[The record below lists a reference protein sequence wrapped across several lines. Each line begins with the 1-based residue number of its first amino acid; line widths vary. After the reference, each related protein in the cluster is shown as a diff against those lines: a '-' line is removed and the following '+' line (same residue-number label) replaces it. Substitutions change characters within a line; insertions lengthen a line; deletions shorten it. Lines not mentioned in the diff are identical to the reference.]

1 MSNTTACLNMIKQQL
16 RTNNIHSESILSLFA
31 QGHRETFV
39 PEAFKA
45 FTYSDMQIPLN
56 HGQVMLTPLEEAQI
70 LETAQLQPNDFVLEI
85 GTGSGH
91 LTYLLSQQ
99 CQKVVSIDMHHDF
112 IEQAKAILKE
122 KDIHNA
128 ELLNINANDLSSLTS
143 LFDVVICT
151 AAVEEIPA
159 EWLKVMKANGKIFVP
174 VGKTAQ
180 NAQWLFLNNKKI
192 TGHEFVF
199 HTHVP
204 SLINTQKKET
214 FVF

>member
-16 RTNNIHSESILSLFA
+16 RTNNIRSESILSLFT
-31 QGHRETFV
+31 QGQREAFV
-39 PEAFKA
+39 PEAYKA
-45 FTYSDMQIPLN
+45 FTYSDMQINLN

-70 LETAQLQPNDFVLEI
+70 LETAALQPNDFVLEI

-99 CQKVVSIDMHHDF
+99 CQKVVSIDIHDDF
-112 IEQAKAILKE
+112 IQQAKAIFKE

-128 ELLNINANDLSSLTS
+128 EFLNINANDLSSITC
-143 LFDVVICT
+143 LFDAVICT
-151 AAVEEIPA
+151 AAVEEIPV

-174 VGKTAQ
+174 VGKITQ
-180 NAQWLFLNNKKI
+180 NAQWLFLDNKKI
-192 TGHEFVF
+192 SGHEFVF

-204 SLINTQKKET
+204 SLIQNQKKEK
-214 FVF
+214 FIF